1 MLNNEFRLTAS
12 ATPAPPVNVPLP
24 LHDRRSRQRPPGG
37 PPIVFPGLA
46 AEKLRLADPLQW
58 FVEKPE
64 WRPLPGVAATA
75 SLAATLAHAA
85 HLRIHSPRPEGGA

>member
-1 MLNNEFRLTAS
+1 MLNNEFRLSTS
-12 ATPAPPVNVPLP
+12 ATPAPPPVNVPLP
-24 LHDRRSRQRPPGG
+24 MHSRRSRHRPPAG

-64 WRPLPGVAATA
+64 WRPPPGVAANF
-75 SLAATLAHAA
+75 AATLAHAA
-85 HLRIHSPRPEGGA
+85 QLRTHSPRPEGGA